1 MLKILLAVD
10 GSPNALR
17 ATQYVILLGSHLKAM
32 DLHLLNIQVPVSG
45 DVKRFINAA
54 DISQYHHDEGLKA
67 LAGARQ
73 ELDNAG
79 IPYHFHIGV
88 GAVAQTLAQY
98 AKQEDIGQIVM
109 GTHGQGAL
117 SNLILGSVTQSL
129 IKVVDIPITLIK

>member
-17 ATQYVILLGSHLKAM
+17 ATRYVITLSSHLKAM
-32 DLHLLNIQVPVSG
+32 DLHLLNVQVPVSG

-54 DISQYHHDEGLKA
+54 DISRYHHDEGIKA
-67 LAGARQ
+67 LAAARQ
-73 ELDNAG
+73 ALDGAG
-79 IPYHFHIGV
+79 VPYNFHIGV
-88 GAVAQTLAQY
+88 GAVAQTLGQY
-98 AKQEDIGQIVM
+98 AKQESIAQIVM

-129 IKVVDIPITLIK
+129 IKLLDIPITLVK